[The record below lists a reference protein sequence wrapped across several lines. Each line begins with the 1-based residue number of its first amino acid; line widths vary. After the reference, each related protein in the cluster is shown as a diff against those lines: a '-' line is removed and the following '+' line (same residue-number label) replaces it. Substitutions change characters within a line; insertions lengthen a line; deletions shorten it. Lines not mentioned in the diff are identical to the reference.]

1 MIHYVSCLRS
11 RESHLRIELKCDE
24 YTRFW
29 ELENDTVHS
38 KMDFQL
44 NRFLPATEARFLEK
58 DQLFEVV
65 TFHDK
70 RQDECRIRIAEVV

>member
-1 MIHYVSCLRS
+1 MIHYVSCLRC
-11 RESHLRIELKCDE
+11 RESHLRVELKRDE

-29 ELENDTVHS
+29 ELEHDTVHS

-44 NRFLPATEARFLEK
+44 NRFLPAAEARFLEK

-65 TFHDK
+65 TFRDK